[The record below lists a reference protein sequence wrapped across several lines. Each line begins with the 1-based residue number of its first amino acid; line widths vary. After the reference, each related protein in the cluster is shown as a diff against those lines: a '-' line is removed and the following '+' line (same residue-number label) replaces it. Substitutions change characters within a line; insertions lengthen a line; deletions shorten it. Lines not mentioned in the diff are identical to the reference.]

1 MFSLSEIVENGK
13 IGGDCVAGR
22 VENSVRVEFA
32 RISLGGAWEEVWL
45 RFAIASGCQARLAV
59 DVKSYLVLRA

>member
-45 RFAIASGCQARLAV
+45 RFAIVGGCQARLAV
-59 DVKSYLVLRA
+59 DVKSCLVLRA

>member
-1 MFSLSEIVENGK
+1 MESGK
-13 IGGDCVAGR
+13 IGGDGAAGR
-22 VENSVRVEFA
+22 VEISTRVEFM
-32 RISLGGAWEEVWL
+32 RMLLGGAWEEVWL